1 MKSINDLLSFS
12 IYLQDD
18 ENKETE
24 FNSWERKLSILN
36 FQVEVF
42 LKWVEELDKTTQQI
56 KEEQINFL
64 LEDVEKNLVEYKKA
78 LELKDKLLSDIKKFL
93 QGAKKSY
100 DSIVIE
106 NKELK
111 NTLQTLN
118 KGIRI
123 TNNSNK
129 TNILK
134 EKKIILKKNRQK
146 NTKKFFMK
154 KKAIVSLK

>member
-1 MKSINDLLSFS
+1 MKSLNDLLSFS

-18 ENKETE
+18 ENKEIE
-24 FNSWERKLSILN
+24 FNSGERKLSILN

-56 KEEQINFL
+56 KEEQINFI

-123 TNNSNK
+123 TNNSSK

-146 NTKKFFMK
+146 NTKKLFMK

>member
-1 MKSINDLLSFS
+1 MKSLNDLLSFS

-18 ENKETE
+18 ENKEIE
-24 FNSWERKLSILN
+24 FNSGERKLSILN

-56 KEEQINFL
+56 KEEQINFI

-78 LELKDKLLSDIKKFL
+78 LELKDKLLSDIKKIL

-146 NTKKFFMK
+146 NTKKLFMK

>member
-1 MKSINDLLSFS
+1 MKSLNDLLSFS

-18 ENKETE
+18 ENKEIE
-24 FNSWERKLSILN
+24 FNSGERKLSILN

-42 LKWVEELDKTTQQI
+42 LKWVEELDKTQQI
-56 KEEQINFL
+56 KEEQINFI

-78 LELKDKLLSDIKKFL
+78 LELKDKLLSDIKKIL

-146 NTKKFFMK
+146 NTKKLFMK

>member
-1 MKSINDLLSFS
+1 MKSLNDLLSFS

-18 ENKETE
+18 ENKEIE
-24 FNSWERKLSILN
+24 FNSGERKLSILN

-78 LELKDKLLSDIKKFL
+78 LELKDKLLSDIKKIL

-100 DSIVIE
+100 DSIIIE

-146 NTKKFFMK
+146 NIKKFFMK

>member
-1 MKSINDLLSFS
+1 MKSLNDLLSFS
-12 IYLQDD
+12 IYLQDN
-18 ENKETE
+18 ENKEIE
-24 FNSWERKLSILN
+24 FNSGERKLSILN
-36 FQVEVF
+36 FQVEVL

-64 LEDVEKNLVEYKKA
+64 LEDVEKNLVKSKKA
-78 LELKDKLLSDIKKFL
+78 LELKDKLLSDIKKIL

-146 NTKKFFMK
+146 NTKKLFMK

>member
-1 MKSINDLLSFS
+1 MSRRIRQN
-12 IYLQDD
+12 Q
-18 ENKETE
+18 
-24 FNSWERKLSILN
+24 
-36 FQVEVF
+36 
-42 LKWVEELDKTTQQI
+42 TTQQI

-64 LEDVEKNLVEYKKA
+64 LDEVEKNLVEYKKA

-123 TNNSNK
+123 TNNSSK

-146 NTKKFFMK
+146 NTKKLFMK